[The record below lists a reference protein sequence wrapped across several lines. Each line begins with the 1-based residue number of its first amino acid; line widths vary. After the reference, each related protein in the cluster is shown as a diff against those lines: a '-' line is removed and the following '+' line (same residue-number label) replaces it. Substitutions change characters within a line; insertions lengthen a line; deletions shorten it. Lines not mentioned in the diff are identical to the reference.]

1 VADPEGDLE
10 VRTPT
15 SFVIFCS
22 DKGGNFTLRVEQ
34 SFDAVKEV
42 TETSS
47 FMCDSTEKLFCKN
60 KFR

>member
-1 VADPEGDLE
+1 VADPKYDLE

-15 SFVIFCS
+15 TFVIICS
-22 DKGGNFTLRVEQ
+22 DKGENLTLRVEP
-34 SFDAVKEV
+34 SFDVVKEV

-47 FMCDSTEKLFCKN
+47 FMCDSTEKLFFKN

>member
-15 SFVIFCS
+15 SFVILCS
-22 DKGGNFTLRVEQ
+22 EKGGNCTLRVEP
-34 SFDAVKEV
+34 SFDVVKEV

-47 FMCDSTEKLFCKN
+47 FTCDITEKLFCKN
-60 KFR
+60 NFR